1 MAITAGLAKD
11 CNPNSGGIQ
20 RIALANV
27 DQITTISA
35 DVNDVIDTITM
46 ASSAYLFYEFQAEQD
61 TVEWREN
68 GEQVNGSLK
77 YTEEIE
83 MFFRKQNATTVAA
96 MKELGENLCGMIAA
110 IRTTNGEDF
119 IVGWSENLG
128 LERPL
133 KMASDA
139 STSGKDLTD
148 LSGSTITL
156 SCMSDSKA
164 YTTSV
169 DVFATLL
176 S

>member
-96 MKELGENLCGMIAA
+96 MKELGENLCGMVAA
-110 IRTTNGEDF
+110 ILTTNGETF
-119 IVGWSENLG
+119 IVGWSENLE

-133 KMASDA
+133 KLSSDA

-148 LSGSTITL
+148 LSGSTMTL
-156 SCMSDSKA
+156 SAMSDSKA

-169 DVFATLL
+169 DVFGTLL
-176 S
+176 

>member
-20 RIALANV
+20 RIAFANV

-35 DVNDVIDTITM
+35 TGGVIDTITM

-68 GEQVNGSLK
+68 GELVNGSLK

-96 MKELGENLCGMIAA
+96 MKELGENLCGMVAA

-119 IVGWSENLG
+119 IVGWSENLEM
-128 LERPL
+128 ERPL

>member
-11 CNPNSGGIQ
+11 CAPNSGGIQ

-46 ASSAYLFYEFQAEQD
+46 GTSNVFYEFQAEQD

-96 MKELGENLCGMIAA
+96 MKELGENLCGMVAA
-110 IRTTNGEDF
+110 ILTTNGETF

-133 KMASDA
+133 KLASDA

-169 DVFATLL
+169 DVFGTLL
-176 S
+176 

>member
-1 MAITAGLAKD
+1 MPITAGLAKD
-11 CNPNSGGIQ
+11 CNPNSGGVQ
-20 RIALANV
+20 RIALANAADV
-27 DQITTISA
+27 ATISA
-35 DVNDVIDTITM
+35 TAGVVDTITM
-46 ASSAYLFYEFQAEQD
+46 GTSKVFYEYQAEQD
-61 TVEWREN
+61 TAEWREN

-96 MKELGENLCGMIAA
+96 MKEIGENLCGMVAA
-110 IRTTNGEDF
+110 VLTTNGETF

-133 KMASDA
+133 KLASDA
-139 STSGKDLTD
+139 STSGKELTD

-169 DVFATLL
+169 DVFGTLL
-176 S
+176 